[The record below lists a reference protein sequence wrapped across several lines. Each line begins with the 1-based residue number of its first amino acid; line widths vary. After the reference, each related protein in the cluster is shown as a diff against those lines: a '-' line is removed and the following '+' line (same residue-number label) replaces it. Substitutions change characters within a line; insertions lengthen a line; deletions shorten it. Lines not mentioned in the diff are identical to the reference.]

1 MKIQILKLKDNTD
14 KFTMKKNK
22 TFDIPFRLLIVGKT
36 GMGKSNILAS
46 MLLQDNKEFYRNDF
60 EGDRIFIFT
69 GSPSDNKLKIIR
81 KELDIPDENVFKGYD
96 EEAIEV
102 IYDMMVEEYN
112 EAIEEKYPDKN
123 IFYDFDYCKYSD
135 WGYKKRTRFW
145 TNITDITSKK
155 CKMDCDNIISAN
167 EKGEV
172 EQRIHKRSVNNNLTA
187 RIEVDGKLI
196 TCNSAELR
204 KKYRKQLDEQ
214 SAKRKLYNKDQKCI
228 GAGTSRLE
236 RYRIPAKL
244 IDELLSKCQ

>member
-81 KELDIPDENVFKGYD
+81 KELDIPDENVFTGYD

-112 EAIEEKYPDKN
+112 EAIEE
-123 IFYDFDYCKYSD
+123 
-135 WGYKKRTRFW
+135 G
-145 TNITDITSKK
+145 
-155 CKMDCDNIISAN
+155 
-167 EKGEV
+167 EKPN
-172 EQRIHKRSVNNNLTA
+172 QFL
-187 RIEVDGKLI
+187 
-196 TCNSAELR
+196 
-204 KKYRKQLDEQ
+204 
-214 SAKRKLYNKDQKCI
+214 
-228 GAGTSRLE
+228 
-236 RYRIPAKL
+236 
-244 IDELLSKCQ
+244 